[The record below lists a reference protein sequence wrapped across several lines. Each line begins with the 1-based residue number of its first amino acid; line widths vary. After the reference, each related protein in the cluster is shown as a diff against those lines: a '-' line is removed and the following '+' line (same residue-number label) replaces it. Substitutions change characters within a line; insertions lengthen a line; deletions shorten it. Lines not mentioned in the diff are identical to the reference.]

1 MSRQITMKP
10 ESQLQR
16 PDALR
21 IIHEAFPDQPVVVTL
36 GGTVR
41 EMIATC
47 GRRPNHLYILDS
59 MGLVVPIAVGLALGF
74 DNDPS
79 VERVVVVEGDGSLL
93 MGFSVLS
100 TIGLMRPKKLIVI
113 VLDNGVYLTTGG
125 QPSAAGSTDFVAAA
139 RACGMAGQ
147 LAEAPESLKAS
158 LVAGRT
164 GDGPLLIRVPVGT
177 VSPSTNFLLEDPVV
191 LCEDFCRWLNSRR
204 AGSAGI
210 VSNQSTRV

>member
-1 MSRQITMKP
+1 MSGQVKMEVDKR
-10 ESQLQR
+10 LQR

-21 IIHEAFPDQPVVVTL
+21 IINDAFPDQPIVVTL

-59 MGLVVPIAVGLALGF
+59 MGLVVPIALGLALGF

-125 QPSAAGSTDFVAAA
+125 QPSASGSTDFVAAA
-139 RACGMAGQ
+139 RACGMAAQ
-147 LAEAPESLKAS
+147 MAETREALEVS
-158 LVAGRT
+158 LVGGRT
-164 GDGPLLIRVPVGT
+164 CDGPLLIRVPVGT
-177 VSPSTNFLLEDPVV
+177 ISPSTNFLLEDPVV
-191 LCEDFCRWLNSRR
+191 LGEDFCRWLNSHR

-210 VSNQSTRV
+210 VSNKSTGV